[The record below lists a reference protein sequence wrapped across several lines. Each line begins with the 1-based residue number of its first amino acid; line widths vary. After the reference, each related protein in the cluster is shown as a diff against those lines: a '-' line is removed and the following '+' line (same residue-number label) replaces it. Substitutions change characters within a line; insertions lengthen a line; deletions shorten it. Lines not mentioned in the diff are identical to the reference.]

1 MGITLFGVMVVL
13 VEINYYNVG
22 TVNFG
27 RPIDSVVVIAS
38 SASAACNVSNVG
50 VAVDLLDDKGDG
62 VAVVNVV

>member
-1 MGITLFGVMVVL
+1 MF
-13 VEINYYNVG
+13 VG
-22 TVNFG
+22 N
-27 RPIDSVVVIAS
+27 AS

>member
-1 MGITLFGVMVVL
+1 MF
-13 VEINYYNVG
+13 
-22 TVNFG
+22 
-27 RPIDSVVVIAS
+27 VVIAS